1 MAKKTPQSFVAATV
15 NLTGSNLIEASAG
28 TGKTYSIAILVLR
41 LLLEQ
46 GLHIKEILMVTFTK
60 AAVAELE
67 ERIRLF
73 VRLAYKA
80 TQGEEIKDNT
90 IKNLVDIAIA
100 QNPTQIKTALK
111 EAVLFLDETSVL
123 TIHSFCQQTL
133 NEFAFETQQ
142 LFGVDL
148 MQDSAVILEDE
159 TNKFWRKHIT
169 NIPTDFLSLLI
180 NFGFK
185 KENIKKTANNHLSG
199 TRYFAYEIGVNYT
212 LTNDDFEATKLALNI
227 CQEKLDTE
235 TIALK
240 DYIITNRL
248 SITQACEGNTTARKN
263 ILPIVNDAELFLETI
278 VEKRKSAYII
288 NLFDEILIKY
298 DALEKI
304 KAEQSEIIAVI
315 IRKLNCLAIQEIS
328 EGVNYYKNRYNQV
341 TYDDLISNLH
351 HALVNRPSDVLKSC
365 LQQKYKAVFVDEFQ
379 DTDRLQYEIFEA
391 AFSEKTILFY
401 IGDPKQSIY
410 AWRKADIFTY
420 FKAKEKVNHLY
431 GMNQNFRSSE
441 RLIAAMNLF
450 FKPTAT
456 FDTFHFE
463 NDENS
468 IEYISVESPAK
479 NNKGNVIFKQNLI
492 APIQVIECT
501 KKDFI
506 QDSLGAQVFNLLNNK
521 DYQIYADGGY
531 RNILPKDIGILIRT
545 KKQGVEIKNT
555 LTKYGIPA
563 ITIDDGKVL
572 QSEEANYLL
581 YVLEAIHEI
590 STANINK
597 ALLSPFTGFQEENIL
612 ALDRELTV
620 ELFRKYKATWEK
632 DGVYAALKEWIKDFA
647 VENYLLKNS
656 FRDGERLIT
665 NLYQLIELLHK
676 TQSKKSLNTL
686 ELISW
691 LKRGIEGMT
700 TEGDEFEQR
709 IENDEEAIKIVTI
722 HKSKGL
728 EYKIVFAPNLD
739 LLTES
744 KNHKDCSFRDPAT
757 GEYISAEKTELTDE
771 QNLEVTKQAEQEN
784 RRLIYVAITRAVSQ
798 CFIYRNTFYK
808 TSSLTHFT
816 DELKKIDSPLVTF
829 SNQLEALNPAEN
841 YYQPYK
847 KKNTLSN
854 LPTVNFKLLHE
865 NWRRMSYSML
875 RAEHSISVKPKNQE
889 QLLDYDNFI
898 FNQLRKGAKTGNMLH
913 FIFENIH
920 FHDQSKWLDVVN
932 LAIERF
938 MPQQQEVYVPMLMT
952 LLNHVLNTYIKIDED
967 EFKLSE
973 VNSFKCIHEFEFD
986 FTVNNF
992 IPGDLN
998 KLSNEELHIEAK
1010 AFPILEG
1017 IMNGK
1022 IDLFFEHKGK
1032 YYVLDWKSNYLGDAV
1047 SNYEK
1052 PELQDT
1058 MSENNY
1064 HLQYLIYTLAV
1075 KKYLESRLP
1084 NFNYKYQFGGVIYL
1098 FLRGMRNNLE
1108 TGIFTYKPQISTIA
1122 NLDVRLTAV

>member
-1 MAKKTPQSFVAATV
+1 MAKKIPQPFVATTV
-15 NLTGSNLIEASAG
+15 NLSGSNLIEASAG

-73 VRLAYKA
+73 VRLAYKVA
-80 TQGEEIKDNT
+80 QGEEIKDATITNLVNKEI
-90 IKNLVDIAIA
+90 IKNPEEVKRL
-100 QNPTQIKTALK
+100 LK

-148 MQDSAVILEDE
+148 MQDSATILEDE
-159 TNKFWRKHIT
+159 TNKFWRKYIT
-169 NIPTDFLSLLI
+169 GIPTDFLSLLI
-180 NFGFK
+180 DFGFR
-185 KENIKKTANNHLSG
+185 KEGVKKTVNNHLAG
-199 TRYFAYEIGVNYT
+199 KRYFAYQTGKNYNLSLSDFDLAKAEIT
-212 LTNDDFEATKLALNI
+212 L
-227 CQEKLDTE
+227 CQEKLTTE
-235 TIALK
+235 TTALK
-240 DYIITNRL
+240 QYIIANNVN
-248 SITQACEGNTTARKN
+248 ITAACEGNTTARKN
-263 ILPIVNDAELFLETI
+263 ILPIVNDVDLFLETI
-278 VEKRKSAYII
+278 IDKRKSAYIN
-288 NLFDEILIKY
+288 NLFDDILTRY
-298 DALEKI
+298 DALEEI
-304 KAEQSEIIAVI
+304 KNELAEIIAVI
-315 IRKLNCLAIQEIS
+315 VRKLNCHAIQEIS
-328 EGVNYYKNRYNQV
+328 EGVNYYKNRYNQI

-351 HALVNRPSDVLKSC
+351 HALVNRNSAVLKTC

-391 AFSEKTILFY
+391 AFSENTTLFY

-420 FKAKEKVNHLY
+420 FKAKEAVNNLY

-441 RLIAAMNLF
+441 RLIEAMNVF
-450 FKPTAT
+450 FKPKED
-456 FDTFHFE
+456 FETFHFAQA
-463 NDENS
+463 ENS
-468 IEYISVESPAK
+468 IDYISVESPTS
-479 NNKGNVIFKQNLI
+479 NNKGNIIYKQNLI
-492 APIQVIECT
+492 PPIQIIECT

-506 QDSLGAQVFNLLNNK
+506 QDSLSAQIIELLNNK
-521 DYQIYADGGY
+521 DYQIYADGAY

-545 KKQGVEIKNT
+545 KKQGVEIKNS

-572 QSEEANYLL
+572 QSEEAAYVL
-581 YVLEAIHEI
+581 YILEAINEI

-612 ALDRELTV
+612 ALDSELTV

-632 DGVYAALKEWIKDFA
+632 DGVYAALKEWIKDFS
-647 VENYLLKNS
+647 VENHLLKNS
-656 FRDGERLIT
+656 LRDGERLIT

-676 TQSKKSLNTL
+676 TQSRKSLNAL

-691 LKRGIEGMT
+691 LKRGLEGMA

-739 LLTES
+739 LLAES
-744 KNHKDCSFRDPAT
+744 KHLDCSFRDPET
-757 GEYISAEKTELTDE
+757 GDYISAEKPELTAE

-798 CFIYRNTFYK
+798 CFVYRNTFYK
-808 TSSLTHFT
+808 NSSLTYFT
-816 DELKKIDSPLVTF
+816 DVLKELKSPLINF
-829 SNQLEALNPAEN
+829 NNQIEALNPAEN
-841 YYQPYK
+841 YYK
-847 KKNTLSN
+847 TNGIKEVLTDLKA
-854 LPTVNFKLLHE
+854 VDFKLSEE

-875 RAEHSISVKPKNQE
+875 RAEHPISIKPKSKE
-889 QLLDYDNFI
+889 QLNDYDNFI
-898 FNQLRKGAKTGNMLH
+898 FNQLKKGAKTGNMLH
-913 FIFENIH
+913 FILENIH
-920 FHDQSKWLDVVN
+920 FHDKSKWFDVVN
-932 LAIERF
+932 KAIDLF
-938 MPQQQEVYVPMLMT
+938 VPQQQDVYAPMLME
-952 LLNHVLNTYIKIDED
+952 LLHHVLNTTIKIDED

-998 KLSNEELHIEAK
+998 KLSNEELHIDVK

-1032 YYVLDWKSNYLGDAV
+1032 FYVLDWKSNYLGDAV
-1047 SNYEK
+1047 VNYEK
-1052 PELQDT
+1052 PELQKA

-1064 HLQYLIYTLAV
+1064 HLQYLIYSLAV
-1075 KKYLESRLP
+1075 KKYLESRLT

-1098 FLRGMRNNLE
+1098 FLRGMRTNSD